1 MGMIPGCSSLADVR
15 ASRWNRSTNSLSKAS
30 ENGRTLMATS
40 RSSCFSRALKT
51 IAMPPRPSSSRISYS
66 SFSCSRTSS
75 GSVSSCGVWIGVATS
90 SKPQGRQNL
99 LVSSFWVPQREQY
112 IHSPRDAETYGRVGA
127 GVNRLAR
134 HDDELAAPHQRRGRR
149 RIAHLEGEDVAP
161 FRRVAQVDGAAHP
174 GHRPVGGRVEL
185 EQHGCLSPAEQ
196 PVKQRAPSFPL
207 EPDDRVIRRP
217 GGEPV
222 HLVIQLGRTALRKM
236 AER

>member
-1 MGMIPGCSSLADVR
+1 MGRIPGCSSLADVR

-75 GSVSSCGVWIGVATS
+75 SSVSSCGVWIGVAAR
-90 SKPQGRQNL
+90 SKPQERQNL

-112 IHSPRDAETYGRVGA
+112 INSPRDAETYVRV
-127 GVNRLAR
+127 
-134 HDDELAAPHQRRGRR
+134 
-149 RIAHLEGEDVAP
+149 
-161 FRRVAQVDGAAHP
+161 GAAHP
-174 GHRPVGGRVEL
+174 RHRPVGGRVEL
-185 EQHGCLSPAEQ
+185 EQHRRLSAAEQ

-207 EPDDRVIRRP
+207 EPDDGVIRRA
-217 GGEPV
+217 GRQPV
-222 HLVIQLGRTALRKM
+222 HLVIQLRRAALREP
-236 AER
+236 AQRVERDRIRPRRPG